1 MPPLVSV
8 IIPIYNMESF
18 LAETLQ
24 SVLASTYPHFEVILV
39 DDGSTDKSV
48 DIAQSFVD
56 NDQRVHLF
64 RQENAGPCRARN
76 RAVKESKGKYIF
88 PHDADDLL
96 APHFLSDAV
105 AVLEA
110 QPEVKL
116 VCPTIEFIGAR
127 KGIWQLPTFD
137 RHLLARRNHIAA
149 CALYRRTDFDR
160 VGGYCEEMI
169 AREDWDFWIAMLKDG
184 GEVVRL
190 PEVGYWYRV
199 RSGSKRFRDRK
210 RNAHVIQMLNRRHA
224 AFFERELG
232 GPLRRMRSWSRCINF
247 FTHPF
252 RYRKT
257 KVAEDYPQLF
267 SFVDQLP
274 FNFEQLGEQIFK
286 NRNAI
291 RRIVV
296 EGEAFV
302 VKEFCLPHRFNRFVY
317 RWFRATKAARSF
329 RNAEWFRA
337 AGVGSPEPIGFC
349 DTGSTLFIGHCY
361 YVCRQSMLR
370 YNFRDLNDETPQLLE
385 VLHAVGETAAR
396 MNDHG
401 WWHKDFSGGNVLWDI
416 TSRGVAVELIDL
428 NRLRIGTLSP
438 ERGVL
443 NLAALRPPKS
453 WRLPLVEGYAAV
465 RNADVDVCLQV
476 LNDYLDRLPDNETAV
491 TP

>member
-1 MPPLVSV
+1 MQPLVSV
-8 IIPIYNMESF
+8 IIPIYNMEAF

-48 DIAQSFVD
+48 EIAQTFVH

-76 RAVKESKGKYIF
+76 RAVQESKGKYIF

-116 VCPTIEFIGAR
+116 VCPTIEFIGDR

-137 RHLLARRNHIAA
+137 RNLLARRNHIAA

-190 PEVGYWYRV
+190 PKVGYWYRV

-210 RNAHVIQMLNRRHA
+210 RNAHVIRMLNRRHA

-247 FTHPF
+247 FTRPF

-302 VKEFCLPHRFNRFVY
+302 VKEFCLPHRFNRFAY
-317 RWFRATKAARSF
+317 RWLRGSKAARSF
-329 RNAEWFRA
+329 RNARMFRA
-337 AGVGSPEPIGFC
+337 AGVGTPEPIGYC
-349 DTGSTLFIGHCY
+349 EAGGCLFIGKTY
-361 YVCRQSMLR
+361 YVCRESQLTHDFHDLR
-370 YNFRDLNDETPQLLE
+370 DDSPQLE
-385 VLHAVGETAAR
+385 AVLRAVGETTAR
-396 MNDHG
+396 LHENG
-401 WWHKDFSGGNVLWDI
+401 WWHKDFSRGNVLWDSTPQGI
-416 TSRGVAVELIDL
+416 AVELIDL
-428 NRLRIGTLSP
+428 NRLRIGMFSP
-438 ERGVL
+438 EQGVL
-443 NLAALRPPKS
+443 NLAPLRPPHA
-453 WRLPLVEGYAAV
+453 WRRPLVEAYAAA
-465 RNADVDVCLQV
+465 RGAAAAPCLQI
-476 LNDYLDRLPDNETAV
+476 LNRYLDSLPD
-491 TP
+491 

>member
-160 VGGYCEEMI
+160 VGG
-169 AREDWDFWIAMLKDG
+169 
-184 GEVVRL
+184 
-190 PEVGYWYRV
+190 
-199 RSGSKRFRDRK
+199 
-210 RNAHVIQMLNRRHA
+210 
-224 AFFERELG
+224 
-232 GPLRRMRSWSRCINF
+232 
-247 FTHPF
+247 
-252 RYRKT
+252 
-257 KVAEDYPQLF
+257 
-267 SFVDQLP
+267 
-274 FNFEQLGEQIFK
+274 
-286 NRNAI
+286 
-291 RRIVV
+291 
-296 EGEAFV
+296 
-302 VKEFCLPHRFNRFVY
+302 
-317 RWFRATKAARSF
+317 
-329 RNAEWFRA
+329 
-337 AGVGSPEPIGFC
+337 
-349 DTGSTLFIGHCY
+349 
-361 YVCRQSMLR
+361 
-370 YNFRDLNDETPQLLE
+370 
-385 VLHAVGETAAR
+385 
-396 MNDHG
+396 
-401 WWHKDFSGGNVLWDI
+401 
-416 TSRGVAVELIDL
+416 
-428 NRLRIGTLSP
+428 
-438 ERGVL
+438 
-443 NLAALRPPKS
+443 
-453 WRLPLVEGYAAV
+453 
-465 RNADVDVCLQV
+465 
-476 LNDYLDRLPDNETAV
+476 
-491 TP
+491 

>member
-56 NDQRVHLF
+56 NDPRVHLF

-76 RAVKESKGKYIF
+76 RAVQESKGKYIF

-127 KGIWQLPTFD
+127 KGIWQLPAFD

-160 VGGYCEEMI
+160 VGGYCEEMV

-247 FTHPF
+247 FTRPF

-257 KVAEDYPQLF
+257 KVAED
-267 SFVDQLP
+267 
-274 FNFEQLGEQIFK
+274 
-286 NRNAI
+286 
-291 RRIVV
+291 
-296 EGEAFV
+296 
-302 VKEFCLPHRFNRFVY
+302 
-317 RWFRATKAARSF
+317 
-329 RNAEWFRA
+329 
-337 AGVGSPEPIGFC
+337 
-349 DTGSTLFIGHCY
+349 
-361 YVCRQSMLR
+361 
-370 YNFRDLNDETPQLLE
+370 
-385 VLHAVGETAAR
+385 
-396 MNDHG
+396 
-401 WWHKDFSGGNVLWDI
+401 
-416 TSRGVAVELIDL
+416 
-428 NRLRIGTLSP
+428 
-438 ERGVL
+438 
-443 NLAALRPPKS
+443 
-453 WRLPLVEGYAAV
+453 
-465 RNADVDVCLQV
+465 
-476 LNDYLDRLPDNETAV
+476 
-491 TP
+491 